1 MTGDMADDLYKTRRC
16 KAIVAEA
23 PCSLGEV
30 CTFAHSAA
38 ELRPYPWPEPLA
50 EHWRGQVSI
59 GVVEHAMF
67 WDLPP
72 VGTLDVVCNRA
83 TCLGNP
89 FGSCSY
95 ADPTQRPPVDAA
107 GWCAGEHEVLVTAY
121 DEYLQAVLSQDATTD
136 LQEEVQRIA
145 ERRSLLL
152 SDAWEKQDLKREDVR
167 SALDALA
174 SQVSRGCFLRLL
186 CHCRPYVRCHAE
198 SIKRYLD
205 QFTKL
210 DAGVPTPLP
219 NQGPVDIEG
228 RVWPSSAASERC
240 SIRTKRLTC
249 TRAGRALDPGSMKS
263 YCAQCWSYHS
273 VVYFWPDWDDVWPEC
288 FYRDG
293 YVQCTAGVDD
303 ADREGDCAYVDRPL
317 CSFYVRGCCKFGD
330 DCWYRHAKRI
340 ELLGSHAQGKLSRL
354 GSLESV
360 HLHLCLQ
367 VATPGDPGAGG
378 LGFDGNL
385 LRACC
390 CKLPD
395 FCVQIAC
402 TLLK

>member
-1 MTGDMADDLYKTRRC
+1 MR
-16 KAIVAEA
+16 
-23 PCSLGEV
+23 V
-30 CTFAHSAA
+30 CDVCVCVSVCVCVCMCVCVCVRVRVR
-38 ELRPYPWPEPLA
+38 ELRKNMNKGIC
-50 EHWRGQVSI
+50 EH
-59 GVVEHAMF
+59 
-67 WDLPP
+67 
-72 VGTLDVVCNRA
+72 
-83 TCLGNP
+83 
-89 FGSCSY
+89 
-95 ADPTQRPPVDAA
+95 
-107 GWCAGEHEVLVTAY
+107 
-121 DEYLQAVLSQDATTD
+121 
-136 LQEEVQRIA
+136 
-145 ERRSLLL
+145 
-152 SDAWEKQDLKREDVR
+152 
-167 SALDALA
+167 
-174 SQVSRGCFLRLL
+174 LR
-186 CHCRPYVRCHAE
+186 
-198 SIKRYLD
+198 
-205 QFTKL
+205 
-210 DAGVPTPLP
+210 
-219 NQGPVDIEG
+219 
-228 RVWPSSAASERC
+228 
-240 SIRTKRLTC
+240 
-249 TRAGRALDPGSMKS
+249 KS

-293 YVQCTAGVDD
+293 YVQCTAGVDG

-330 DCWYRHAKRI
+330 DCWYRHAKRV